1 MTLETEQDYFAR
13 NKEELLKHHEG
24 KFALISGE
32 SLIGIWDSQ
41 ERAYREGVVR
51 FGNVSFLI
59 KQVLK
64 VEPVESIPL
73 LLVGEVSNAHL
84 P

>member
-1 MTLETEQDYFAR
+1 MPLETEQDYFAR

>member
-1 MTLETEQDYFAR
+1 MTLEIEQDYFAR

-41 ERAYREGVVR
+41 ERAYREGVIR
-51 FGNVSFLI
+51 FGKASFLI
-59 KQVLK
+59 KQVLEE
-64 VEPVESIPL
+64 EPVASIPL
-73 LLVGEVSNAHL
+73 LLVGEKSNAHL
-84 P
+84 S

>member
-1 MTLETEQDYFAR
+1 MTLEIEQDYFSR

-59 KQVLK
+59 KRILEE
-64 VEPVESIPL
+64 EPVESIPL
-73 LLVGEVSNAHL
+73 LLVGEVSNANL
-84 P
+84 S